1 MSALSSGGTTRD
13 EKPDMK
19 LTSNLHQTLLAP
31 CCTLALGLGT
41 IHAGEASKA
50 RSEHGTIKSV
60 DAKAHTLVVTTGKGN
75 SDCSFHW
82 NDQTKFTSG
91 HNAAS
96 ASNLK
101 EGRLVELTYVPGGD
115 APTLRRVRLV
125 AKAPKHASAQ
135 KPSHHR
141 AS

>member
-1 MSALSSGGTTRD
+1 
-13 EKPDMK
+13 MK
-19 LTSNLHQTLLAP
+19 LTSNLHQTLLAT

-41 IHAGEASKA
+41 IHAGEATKA

-60 DAKAHTLVVTTGKGN
+60 DAKTHRLVITTGKGN
-75 SDCSFHW
+75 SEYRFHW

-91 HNAAS
+91 HNAAT
-96 ASNLK
+96 ASDLK

-115 APTLRRVRLV
+115 APTLQRVRLA
-125 AKAPKHASAQ
+125 AKAPKHPTAHQ
-135 KPSHHR
+135 PSPHR